1 MARLV
6 TVKRQQMRA
15 GKVNN
20 KADSFSSTDTN
31 DYVDANAH

>member
-1 MARLV
+1 MAKLV

-15 GKVNN
+15 GKANH
-20 KADSFSSTDTN
+20 KAASSSSTDIN